1 MRSISL
7 FVSIVVLALAFPAFA
22 EPKDFRVLK
31 ARIDKASTA
40 QGSSWPSIRQIH
52 FAADGA
58 SLLTVG
64 EDGTVMR
71 WDLRKEETASLL
83 PGKRRFRDGERVS
96 LSPNQKLLA
105 VWDVPSIPLWDL
117 TTGAKVRDI
126 PIVEKRN
133 KMYSVGRVVYSPD
146 GKWLAA
152 TVPDRGLVGVWDASS
167 GKEVSRLEGY
177 ARFRNGPDL
186 YLPCLLFSPDSQ
198 VIAAPSP
205 NRPGLW
211 LHEART
217 GKFLQELTMKQPSL
231 IEALV
236 FSLDGRMVAGGCQDD
251 SLHIWEH
258 RTGGERIR
266 LTDLR
271 DTPKALAFDFSNRWL
286 ASASED
292 GMLRLWNVLSGERIR
307 YVPDPKGALYCVQFS
322 PDGRLLAAGGPKST
336 VFLWDMTKVLNN
348 QKSRAEKFTAAELES
363 LWADLQQSEAERAY
377 RAMARLVRSPQAAVS
392 FLETHQKPALP
403 PDDVVVARLIRD
415 LDSDQFVI
423 REKAQTEL
431 LQLGERIE
439 GALSRTLAQRP
450 SLEIRRRVEDVLENL
465 KVQRVRAARVVEVLE
480 HIGDAEAQAFLAEL
494 AKGAAEA
501 ELTGEAK
508 AALERLRRRR
518 VSQR

>member
-7 FVSIVVLALAFPAFA
+7 FVSFAALALAFPALA
-22 EPKDFRVLK
+22 EARDFRVLET
-31 ARIDKASTA
+31 RIEKASTA
-40 QGSSWPSIRQIH
+40 QGSSRPSIRQIH

-58 SLLTVG
+58 SLLTIG

-71 WDLRKEETASLL
+71 WDLRKEQATSLL
-83 PGKRRFRDGERVS
+83 PGKRRFRDGDRVS
-96 LSPNQKLLA
+96 LSPNQRHLA

-117 TTGAKVRDI
+117 TTGSKVRGI

-133 KMYSVGRVVYSPD
+133 RAYSVGRVVYSPD
-146 GKWLAA
+146 GKWLAG
-152 TVPDRGLVGVWDASS
+152 TVPDRVLVGVWDVSS

-177 ARFRNGPDL
+177 ARFRNAVDF

-205 NRPGLW
+205 DRRSLW
-211 LHEART
+211 FHDART
-217 GKFLQELTMKQPSL
+217 GKFLQELSMKQPGMIYTL
-231 IEALV
+231 A
-236 FSLDGRMVAGGCQDD
+236 FSRDGRMVAGGCQDN
-251 SLHIWEH
+251 SLHIWER

-266 LTDLR
+266 FTDLR

-292 GMLRLWNVLSGERIR
+292 GMLRIWNVLSGERIR
-307 YVPDPKGALYCVQFS
+307 YLPDPKGALYCVQFS

-348 QKSRAEKFTAAELES
+348 LKSRAEKFTVAELES
-363 LWADLQQSEAERAY
+363 LWADLQQSETERAY

-392 FLETHQKPALP
+392 FLKTHQQPALTP
-403 PDDVVVARLIRD
+403 HDAVVARLMRD
-415 LDSDQFVI
+415 LDSDQFAI

-431 LQLGERIE
+431 LKLGERIE

-465 KVQRVRAARVVEVLE
+465 KVQKVRAARVVEVLE
-480 HIGDAEAQAFLAEL
+480 HIGNADARAFLAEL
-494 AKGAAEA
+494 ARGASEA

-508 AALERLRRRR
+508 AALERLCRRR